1 MIFYLEN
8 VNQCNDLNRFFYKK
22 QSLQEL
28 GGIKQMVEKEIK
40 EKNVLSLV
48 GAGKMT
54 IRHGAKLLGMD
65 YWTFRKLME
74 EHEIPTVTGYT
85 VDELEKDL
93 KTLHRLMPREKTDDS
108 RR

>member
-1 MIFYLEN
+1 
-8 VNQCNDLNRFFYKK
+8 
-22 QSLQEL
+22 
-28 GGIKQMVEKEIK
+28 MVEKEIK

-54 IRHGAKLLGMD
+54 IRHGAKLLRMD